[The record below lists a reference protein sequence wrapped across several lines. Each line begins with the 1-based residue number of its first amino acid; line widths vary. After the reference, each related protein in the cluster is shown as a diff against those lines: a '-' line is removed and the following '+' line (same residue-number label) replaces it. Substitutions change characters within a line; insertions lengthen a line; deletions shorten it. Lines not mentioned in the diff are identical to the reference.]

1 MNIDLP
7 ATTTTANMMKTFMMI
22 DWYLAKMEVIL
33 QLTLLA
39 FIQFHSIKIAR
50 AQSCVITNS
59 ISRPGYDNIIL
70 VQ

>member
-7 ATTTTANMMKTFMMI
+7 ATTTTAKMMKAFMMI
-22 DWYLAKMEVIL
+22 NWHLAKMEVIL

-39 FIQFHSIKIAR
+39 FIQIHSIKITR
-50 AQSCVITNS
+50 AQSCLITNS